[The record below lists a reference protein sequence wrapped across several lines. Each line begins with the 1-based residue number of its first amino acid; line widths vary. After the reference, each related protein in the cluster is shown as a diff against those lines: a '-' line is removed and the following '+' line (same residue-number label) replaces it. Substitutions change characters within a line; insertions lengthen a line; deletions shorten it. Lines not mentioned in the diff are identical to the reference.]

1 MLNRQQR
8 KLLLLSTCTVVAMI
22 HIVAFYRHGI
32 GVWDDAKWMCSI
44 LLMYVLLYFRG
55 RLGLGNS
62 SDLASMGAYE
72 EIPISVPFADFLAV
86 FAGIV
91 CAVKLV

>member
-1 MLNRQQR
+1 
-8 KLLLLSTCTVVAMI
+8 V
-22 HIVAFYRHGI
+22 
-32 GVWDDAKWMCSI
+32 
-44 LLMYVLLYFRG
+44 YVLFYFRG

-72 EIPISVPFADFLAV
+72 EIPVSVPFADFLAV
-86 FAGIV
+86 FAGII